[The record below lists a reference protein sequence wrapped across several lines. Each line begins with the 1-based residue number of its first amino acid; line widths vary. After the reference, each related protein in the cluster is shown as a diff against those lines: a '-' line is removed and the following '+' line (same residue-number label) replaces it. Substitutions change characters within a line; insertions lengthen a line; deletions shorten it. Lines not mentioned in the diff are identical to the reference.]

1 MKKYFIAAVLTA
13 LCGMSARA
21 DESSAL
27 TKSTSSTG
35 SADNYAGTLGAGL
48 IVGEPT
54 GGSIKYWF
62 NDTLAID
69 GAVGWSTHNHTDLYV
84 HSDVLWHNFDV
95 FPVSKGRL
103 PLYFGVGGLLRF
115 RDDNKDN
122 QVGVRVP
129 VDVVL
134 RARGKDRDPEDRVL
148 GADGRAREQPAHVH
162 VDPAVL
168 GAEGGVAR
176 RGVEALLHRVL
187 ADAADRWHSAP
198 PVARRI
204 RGSYDHRR

>member
-69 GAVGWSTHNHTDLYV
+69 GAVGWSSHNHTDLYV

-129 VDVVL
+129 VGVSYMFDNLPLDVF
-134 RARGKDRDPEDRVL
+134 AEIG
-148 GADGRAREQPAHVH
+148 PAIDVAPD
-162 VDPAVL
+162 VK
-168 GAEGGVAR
+168 GEITGGV
-176 RGVEALLHRVL
+176 G
-187 ADAADRWHSAP
+187 
-198 PVARRI
+198 I
-204 RGSYDHRR
+204 RYWF